1 MADDLHNKLTEDMKQ
16 AMKSGDKVRLLVV
29 RTILSDIKYVEIE
42 KQHTLNDGEIM
53 QVLSQSAKKHRE
65 SIDMFKKG
73 NRQDLVDKEQA
84 ELAVITGYLPPQASH
99 DDIIAAAKEVIKELG
114 ASGPQDK
121 GKVMP
126 KLVAR
131 FKGQAEGRE
140 ISDIVN
146 ELLKGS

>member
-1 MADDLHNKLTEDMKQ
+1 MADNLRNKLQEDMKQ
-16 AMKSGDKVRLLVV
+16 AMRSGDKVRLLVV

-42 KQHTLNDGEIM
+42 KQHTLNDAEIL

-65 SIDMFKKG
+65 SITMFKQG
-73 NRQDLVDKEQA
+73 NRRDLVNNEEA

-99 DDIIAAAKEVIKELG
+99 DEIVAAAHEVIKELG
-114 ASGPQDK
+114 ATGPQDK

-126 KLVAR
+126 KLIAR
-131 FKGQAEGRE
+131 FKGLAEGRE

-146 ELLKGS
+146 DLLKGP